1 MPGMV
6 IIGAGSGIGL
16 SVARRF
22 AREGLSIALL
32 ARSGNTLKTVADAL
46 ATTEVPVV
54 TLRVD
59 STDEATLCSALD
71 VAREKFG
78 VPDVVVYNAAAIQPD
93 LPGELSVRAHQDAWA
108 VNVVGAITAAAH
120 VAPDMARR
128 GSGSFIITGG
138 MPEPKPEYVSLSLGK
153 AGVRALVNLLDKQYG
168 PAGLHVAT
176 VTVDGPVAPGT
187 AFDPD
192 DIAEHYWRLH
202 TQPRHAWQREI
213 VHSEHGGQSPEAGT
227 QRWARGV
234 VGELLGAWQRAF
246 DERRTKDIVSLF
258 TEDALFQGIGRE
270 LSVGPA
276 AISAY
281 YDNVDDGTTAAVDVL
296 HGIRLGEGL
305 VGGFADVTFT
315 ASTGESQPVRLSIV
329 AQYVEGTWRI
339 RQYYAARTEV
349 IGEIVSIGT
358 T

>member
-22 AREGLSIALL
+22 AREGLSIALI

-46 ATTEVPVV
+46 MPTEVPVV
-54 TLRVD
+54 TLTAD
-59 STDEATLCSALD
+59 STEEAALCSALD
-71 VAREKFG
+71 TVRERLG

-128 GSGSFIITGG
+128 GGGSIIITGG

-153 AGVRALVNLLDKQYG
+153 AGVRALVTLLDKQYG

-176 VTVDGPVAPGT
+176 VTVAGPVAPGT

-202 TQPRHAWQREI
+202 TQPRQAWQREI
-213 VHSEHGGQSPEAGT
+213 VHSEHANRSP
-227 QRWARGV
+227 
-234 VGELLGAWQRAF
+234 
-246 DERRTKDIVSLF
+246 S
-258 TEDALFQGIGRE
+258 
-270 LSVGPA
+270 PA
-276 AISAY
+276 
-281 YDNVDDGTTAAVDVL
+281 
-296 HGIRLGEGL
+296 
-305 VGGFADVTFT
+305 
-315 ASTGESQPVRLSIV
+315 
-329 AQYVEGTWRI
+329 
-339 RQYYAARTEV
+339 
-349 IGEIVSIGT
+349 
-358 T
+358 